1 VISGSEAA
9 RYCIIGDPV
18 AHSLSPAMQAAAF
31 AAAGISARYEAIRVA
46 EGDAAGAI
54 AKLRADGY
62 AGFNVTTPLKE
73 EVLECFDAL
82 TEGARNAG
90 AVNTVRRDGDCFTG
104 HNTDGEGCVRAIQEL
119 WSPAFDGLEVLVLG
133 AGPAARAIALAF
145 SSRGAHVA
153 CWSRR
158 PDRAAT
164 VGPPPTGAPTLV
176 ISALPADATIPD
188 DVIDSIDPQADVF
201 DINYATARSPL
212 PPGVGARRSDG
223 KPMLLHQ
230 GALAFA
236 WWTGKAAPIEAMRA
250 VLERAQ
256 GRAERPGTEN
266 SPR

>member
-1 VISGSEAA
+1 MISDREVA

-31 AAAGISARYEAIRVA
+31 AAAGISARYDPIRVA
-46 EGDAAGAI
+46 EGDAAGVI
-54 AKLRADGY
+54 ANLRADGY

-73 EVLECFDAL
+73 EVLACLDTL
-82 TEGARNAG
+82 TEAARIAG
-90 AVNTVRRDGDCFTG
+90 AVNTVRRDGDGFTG
-104 HNTDGEGCVRAIQEL
+104 HNTDGEGCARALQEL

-133 AGPAARAIALAF
+133 AGPAARAIALAL
-145 SSRGAHVA
+145 SSRGARVA

-158 PDRAAT
+158 PERAAT
-164 VGPPPTGAPTLV
+164 IGPPPGGDAMLV

-188 DVIDSIDPQADVF
+188 DVINRVDPQADLF
-201 DINYATARSPL
+201 DINYASVRSPL
-212 PPGVGARRSDG
+212 PSGVGARRSDG
-223 KPMLLHQ
+223 TPMLLHQ